1 MTSEDLTKIAFDISN
16 SLAALNANM
25 ESVLSKMADHE
36 NRLHT
41 LEQSQIQ
48 TTTATNNNKEDD
60 FKTELLKLLARA
72 VTIGLVVIGSLSGA
86 GTIIAKMFGA

>member
-1 MTSEDLTKIAFDISN
+1 MMDNSDLTKIAFEIST

-25 ESVLSKMADHE
+25 ESALSKITDHE
-36 NRLHT
+36 HRLHS
-41 LEQSQIQ
+41 LEQQPQ
-48 TTTATNNNKEDD
+48 ATNKNDD

-86 GTIIAKMFGA
+86 GSIIVKMFGA

>member
-25 ESVLSKMADHE
+25 ESVLAKMADHE

-48 TTTATNNNKEDD
+48 TTATTANKEND

-72 VTIGLVVIGSLSGA
+72 ATIGLVVIGSLTGASG
-86 GTIIAKMFGA
+86 IISKIFGV